1 MHVICMQHLPFS
13 DSSMLHVAYNQ
24 NRKTD
29 IDVVANCRGSVTPGP
44 TKMPTADDAQS
55 SVKVSLDSSASRV
68 SSKTSKQ
75 PAKQPNA
82 ADSLA
87 LERTADTNANALAP
101 IALPKIPRN
110 PRVGLLAG
118 ITAKV
123 GTAHVRPE
131 STERITKK
139 AKR

>member
-1 MHVICMQHLPFS
+1 
-13 DSSMLHVAYNQ
+13 MLHVAYNQ
-24 NRKTD
+24 NRKTE
-29 IDVVANCRGSVTPGP
+29 IDVVANCGGSVTPGP
-44 TKMPTADDAQS
+44 KMPTADDAQS
-55 SVKVSLDSSASRV
+55 SFKVSLDSSASRV